1 MNGIIR
7 IAVLIA
13 LVTSLESK
21 VANGLASYPEL
32 LV

>member
-13 LVTSLESK
+13 LVISLASK